1 MDLDHFCYNC
11 DSVLE
16 ISGRLGMVGD
26 GGKKDTVQYFGH
38 AQSAYLDVVN
48 FLGLEFSGGFFASAF
63 LMDSMDLRDNFNITP

>member
-1 MDLDHFCYNC
+1 MDLDHFGCNC

-16 ISGRLGMVGD
+16 ISGRLGVVGD

-48 FLGLEFSGGFFASAF
+48 FFGF
-63 LMDSMDLRDNFNITP
+63 RI